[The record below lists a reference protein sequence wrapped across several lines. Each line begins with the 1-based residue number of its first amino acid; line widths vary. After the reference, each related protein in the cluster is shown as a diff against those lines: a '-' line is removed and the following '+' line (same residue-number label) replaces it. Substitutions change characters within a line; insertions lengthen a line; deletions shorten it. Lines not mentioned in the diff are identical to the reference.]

1 MAAPDL
7 PTGGLP
13 TASLPTA
20 DPAAPGFAPEIRA
33 RPMALYVH
41 WPFCAS
47 KCPYCDF
54 NSHVADSIDQ
64 DSWRRAYLTELDS
77 WAPALAGRRLT
88 SIFFGGGTP
97 SLMDPDTAA
106 AVIGRAREI
115 WPDNPGADLE
125 ITLEANPN
133 SAEAAR
139 FEALRAAGIN
149 RLSLGVQALDDSAL
163 AFLGRTHSA
172 AEAQAAVT
180 RAKAHFPR
188 VNADMIYARPG
199 QTITAWQEELARL
212 MGEGLGHLSLYQLTI
227 ERGTPFFSAHRR
239 GDFTLPSD
247 DDQAGL
253 YLATGEVLARA
264 GLAAYE
270 VSNYA
275 RADEQCRHNLTYW
288 RYGDFLGIGP
298 GAHGRLLLAGTALAT
313 ENYRA
318 PADWLAAVGRCGRGI
333 KEETPLTAMV
343 RAQEMVIMGL
353 RLEVGI
359 TAADFRAVTGG
370 DFTDYLDRAAMARLT
385 QGGYLSRQRGRLK
398 ATPEGRL
405 RLDSVIASLLGTA
418 RRGS

>member
-1 MAAPDL
+1 MAAPEALTTNL
-7 PTGGLP
+7 P
-13 TASLPTA
+13 
-20 DPAAPGFAPEIRA
+20 APGPAPEAQA
-33 RPMALYVH
+33 RPLALYVH

-64 DSWRRAYLTELDS
+64 GAWLRAYLEEIDA

-106 AVIGRAREI
+106 AVIARARRI
-115 WPDNPGADLE
+115 WPAAEDDALE

-139 FEALRAAGIN
+139 FEAFRAAGIN
-149 RLSLGVQALDDSAL
+149 RLSLGIQALDEPAL

-172 AEAQAAVT
+172 AEAQAALT

-199 QTITAWQEELARL
+199 QTIAAWQEELKRL

-247 DDQAGL
+247 DDQAWL

-264 GLAAYE
+264 GLGAYE

-275 RADEQCRHNLTYW
+275 RVGEECRHNLTYW

-298 GAHGRLLLAGTALAT
+298 GAHGRLILREFALAT

-318 PADWLAAVGRCGRGI
+318 PADWLKAVGECGRGV
-333 KEETPLTAMV
+333 KAELPLTAMV

-359 TAADFRAVTGG
+359 SALDFRAVTGG
-370 DFTDYLDRAAMARLT
+370 DFADYLDRAAMARLT
-385 QGGYLSRQRGRLK
+385 QGGYLSRERGRLK
-398 ATPEGRL
+398 ATSEGRL
-405 RLDSVIASLLGTA
+405 RLDAVIASLLGTA
-418 RRGS
+418 HGG

>member
-7 PTGGLP
+7 PTV
-13 TASLPTA
+13 
-20 DPAAPGFAPEIRA
+20 DPPAPGPGPEIGPEIGP

-64 DSWRRAYLTELDS
+64 GAWRRAYLTELDA
-77 WAPALAGRRLT
+77 WAPVLAGRRLT

-106 AVIGRAREI
+106 AVIGRARRI
-115 WPDNPGADLE
+115 WRCAEGADLE

-139 FEALRAAGIN
+139 FEAFRAAGIN
-149 RLSLGVQALDDSAL
+149 RLSLGIQALDDSAL
-163 AFLGRTHSA
+163 GFLGRTHSA
-172 AEAQAAVT
+172 AEALAALA

-199 QTITAWQEELARL
+199 QTIAAWQEELARL

-239 GDFTLPSD
+239 GDFTLPGD

-253 YLATGEVLARA
+253 YLATVEVLAGA

-275 RADEQCRHNLTYW
+275 RAREQCRHNLTYW

-298 GAHGRLLLAGTALAT
+298 GAHGRLNLRGAALAT
-313 ENYRA
+313 ENLRA
-318 PADWLAAVGRCGRGI
+318 PADWLAAVGGCGRGL
-333 KEETPLTAMV
+333 KGETPLTAAE
-343 RAQEMVIMGL
+343 RAQEMVMMGL
-353 RLEVGI
+353 RLAEGI
-359 TAADFRAVTGG
+359 AAVDFRAVTGG
-370 DFTDYLDRAAMARLT
+370 GFADHLDGAAMERLS
-385 QGGYLSRQRGRLK
+385 QAGFLSTERARLK
-398 ATPEGRL
+398 ATDEGRL
-405 RLDSVIASLLGTA
+405 RLDAVIASLLGTA
-418 RRGS
+418 RRG